1 MVACIGLVLGFRS
14 SSNLAAAYG
23 VAVTVTMGVTSIL
36 FFFAAQRLWG
46 WKWWQAAAVCA
57 IPLVIE
63 SAFSVANL
71 LKIQDGGWFPLV
83 LALGIF
89 VLMSTWKTGRTQL
102 WRRVRDASM
111 PAGAFINDITSKP
124 RDRVSGT
131 AVYMAGNSDGTPIA
145 LLHNLKHNKV
155 LHKRIVFLTVITEED
170 PRVEPSE
177 RIEVE
182 KLEGGFWRVK
192 LHYGF
197 MEEPDVMSALG
208 ECADRGL
215 EFRAQETTFFVSRET
230 IISSRKS
237 GMAAWREKLFAIMA
251 RNASS
256 ATAFFRLPPT
266 GSLSSAC
273 RWRSD

>member
-1 MVACIGLVLGFRS
+1 
-14 SSNLAAAYG
+14 
-23 VAVTVTMGVTSIL
+23 MGVTSIL
-36 FFFAAQRLWG
+36 FFFASQRLWG
-46 WKWWQAAAVCA
+46 WKWWQSAAVCA
-57 IPLVIE
+57 VPLVIE
-63 SAFSVANL
+63 FAFSLANL
-71 LKIQDGGWFPLV
+71 LKIEDGGWFPLV
-83 LALGIF
+83 LAVGIF
-89 VLMSTWKTGRTQL
+89 VLMSTWKTGRTLL

-111 PAGAFINDITSKP
+111 PAETFINDVASKP
-124 RDRVSGT
+124 RERVPGT

-170 PRVEPSE
+170 PRVAPSE

-182 KLEGGFWRVK
+182 KLTAGFWRVK

-197 MEEPDVMSALG
+197 MEEPDVMAALD

-230 IISSRKS
+230 IIPAHKS
-237 GMAAWREKLFAIMA
+237 GMATWREKLFAVMA

-256 ATAFFRLPPT
+256 ATTFFRLPPNRVVEL
-266 GSLSSAC
+266 GMQVEI
-273 RWRSD
+273 